1 MLFELEAS
9 EAERDGKELP
19 ILLLEV
25 AEPTVVL
32 VRVAEDFKVGVVM
45 VRPPGV
51 CWTGGGDLTIGT
63 GAALGPALFAVTGFT
78 AGVTMPLV
86 ML

>member
-1 MLFELEAS
+1 LLFALEAS

-19 ILLLEV
+19 ILLLDV

-51 CWTGGGDLTIGT
+51 C
-63 GAALGPALFAVTGFT
+63 
-78 AGVTMPLV
+78 
-86 ML
+86 